1 MRLIPLPILILFLI
15 VGYGSF
21 AQDPTD
27 ALRYSFLTQDGGTA
41 RNQALGGAGG
51 SLGGEFSTLFMNPAG
66 LGFFKTGDFVLTPS
80 LLSNSN
86 ESEYLGRHSLAS
98 NQKFGLSASG
108 VLFATAHGN
117 RKIKSV
123 TTGFGINKTANFN
136 NAIRYVGLNNS
147 SSFSEKYVQQL
158 DNDRVVS
165 DNLAGT
171 GYPYGASMGFNT
183 FLINPNVDAEGYMDG
198 TYFSLANPAYELKQ
212 RMDKQTTGGITDFS
226 IGVGANHM
234 DKFYFGGSINIPV
247 LKYRRE
253 ANYREDDMS
262 NNTHND
268 FGFFEAN
275 EVLETKGIGA
285 NIKVGVIYKPQTRFQ
300 VGATFTTP
308 TFLQLTDLYNMTI
321 VTDAEGYQGQG
332 VSQQSSTDLNDGN
345 YLRNTYNMV
354 TPLRA
359 MVSGTYFFST
369 GELISQQKG
378 FITADVEYV
387 NYKQTSFKDANNSET
402 YKSYFRELDHLIDNM
417 YKSAI
422 NARIGGELKLNTVMA
437 RLGAAY
443 YGNPY
448 KDENTSYAK
457 VTGGLG
463 YRNRGIYIDLAYSYI
478 IDNNNEYP
486 YKLEGTNV
494 APARLSNRGHN
505 MALTFGFKLY

>member
-1 MRLIPLPILILFLI
+1 MRLTLLPLLLFFLI
-15 VGYGSF
+15 IRFDSY

-51 SLGGEFSTLFMNPAG
+51 SLGGEFSTLFLNPAG

-80 LLSNSN
+80 LRTNSN
-86 ESEYLGRHSLAS
+86 ESEYLGRHSLATG
-98 NQKFGLSASG
+98 QKFGLSASG

-136 NAIRYVGLNNS
+136 NSIRYLGINNN
-147 SSFSEKYVQQL
+147 SSFSEKYVQQFENDKVVN
-158 DNDRVVS
+158 DNV
-165 DNLAGT
+165 AGT
-171 GYPYGASMGFNT
+171 GYPYGASMAFNT
-183 FLINPNVDAEGYMDG
+183 YLINPNLDAEGHIDG
-198 TYFSLANPAYELKQ
+198 TYFSLANPAFKLKQ
-212 RMDKQTTGGITDFS
+212 TMDKQTSGGITDLA
-226 IGVGANHM
+226 IGVGANHL

-262 NNTHND
+262 NNTHNN
-268 FGFFEAN
+268 FGYFEAN
-275 EVLETKGIGA
+275 EVLETKGVGA
-285 NIKVGVIYKPQTRFQ
+285 NLKLGVIYKPQTQ
-300 VGATFTTP
+300 IQLGATFTTP
-308 TFLQLTDLYNMTI
+308 TFFQLTDLYNMTI
-321 VTDAEGYQGQG
+321 VTDPEGFEGKG
-332 VSQQSSTDLNDGN
+332 VSKQSSTDLNDGN

-359 MVSGTYFFST
+359 MVSGTYFFGT

-378 FITADVEYV
+378 FITADLEYV
-387 NYKQTSFKDANNSET
+387 NYKHASFKDANNNET
-402 YKSYFRELDHLIDNM
+402 YKSYFRELDQLIDNM
-417 YKSAI
+417 YTSAF

-443 YGNPY
+443 YSNPY
-448 KDENTSYAK
+448 KNENTSYAK

-463 YRNRGIYIDLAYSYI
+463 YRNRGFYIDLAYSYL
-478 IDNNNEYP
+478 IDNNIEYP
-486 YKLEGTNV
+486 YKLEGV
-494 APARLSNRGHN
+494 SVMPAKLSNRGHN
-505 MALTFGFKLY
+505 VALTFGFKLY